1 MVLEEARSGQNIL
14 ERLAN
19 MIPGLK
25 GYREKELRRD
35 TDRILREHLAKQLDE
50 CKKGLN
56 DISNAALRA
65 KQLDVI
71 NDVETA
77 RKRVDKL
84 ANSIRYADR
93 GYAGFFDAIKV
104 DDEKLNAVYEFDM
117 AMVSGVDA
125 IRAAER
131 NASVASADAAAGVRA
146 MTVEVDALDRKLSE
160 REQILRGIN

>member
-1 MVLEEARSGQNIL
+1 MVLEKARSGQNIL

-35 TDRILREHLAKQLDE
+35 SDRILREHLAKQLDE

-77 RKRVDKL
+77 RKRTDKL
-84 ANSIRYADR
+84 ANRIRYADR
-93 GYAGFFDAIKV
+93 GYAGFFDAVKV
-104 DDEKLNAVYEFDM
+104 DDEKLGAVYEFDM
-117 AMVSGVDA
+117 GMVTAVDS
-125 IRAAER
+125 IRSAER
-131 NASVASADAAAGVRA
+131 NASVASTDVATGVRA
-146 MTVEVDALDRKLSE
+146 MIAEIDALDSKLSE

>member
-1 MVLEEARSGQNIL
+1 MVLEKARAGQNIL

-19 MIPGLK
+19 MVPGLK
-25 GYREKELRRD
+25 GYRDKELRRD
-35 TDRILREHLAKQLDE
+35 SDRILREHLAKQLEE

-77 RKRVDKL
+77 RKRIDKL
-84 ANSIRYADR
+84 ANRVRYADR
-93 GYAGFFDAIKV
+93 GYAGFFGAIKV
-104 DDEKLNAVYEFDM
+104 DDEKLGAVYEFDM
-117 AMVSGVDA
+117 AMVSAVDS

-131 NASVASADAAAGVRA
+131 NAAVASADVAAGLRS
-146 MTVEVDALDRKLSE
+146 MIGEVDALDGKLSE

>member
-1 MVLEEARSGQNIL
+1 MVLEEARAGQNIL

-19 MIPGLK
+19 MVPGLK
-25 GYREKELRRD
+25 GYRDKELRRD
-35 TDRILREHLAKQLDE
+35 SDRLLREHLAKQLEE

-77 RKRVDKL
+77 RKRIDKL
-84 ANSIRYADR
+84 ANRVRYADR
-93 GYAGFFDAIKV
+93 GYAGFFGAIKV
-104 DDEKLNAVYEFDM
+104 DDEKLGAVYEFDM
-117 AMVSGVDA
+117 AMVSAVDS

-131 NASVASADAAAGVRA
+131 NAAVASADVAAGLRS
-146 MTVEVDALDRKLSE
+146 MIGEVDALDGKLSE